1 MLPQHRFG
9 LYGEFVTAIFY
20 KFHFYKI
27 IKHRAR
33 NKAGEIDLIALR
45 GNTLAFIE
53 VKSRRTSIS
62 HQYQI
67 CSPKQFQRIQNSAM
81 LFLQSHPKYQH
92 YDIRFDI
99 VVVKPYS
106 LPEVFYNVQPG
117 LK

>member
-1 MLPQHRFG
+1 MLRQHRFG
-9 LYGEFVTAIFY
+9 LYGELLTAIYY
-20 KFHFYKI
+20 KLHFYKI

-33 NKAGEIDLIALR
+33 NHAGEIDLIVLR
-45 GNTLAFIE
+45 GKTIAFIE
-53 VKSRRTSIS
+53 VKSRRKPIS

-67 CSPKQFQRIQNSAM
+67 CSPKQFERIQNSAM
-81 LFLQSHPKYQH
+81 LFLQAHPQYQA

-117 LK
+117 LE